1 MLVRSR
7 PCSCGSGRPA
17 RRCCGRFRR
26 VSERE
31 AAAAHVQ
38 RQSRTGWET
47 VSPFSTSAL
56 AALQAEAA
64 SLPTRSDVFRAA
76 LSVARDPV
84 AGDLRRLARA
94 LQRVGN
100 PEHPAVQAAL
110 RRADTPIARA
120 AIAKAMT
127 SLRESGE
134 VDEYLA
140 GAGLFELGGYRSALT
155 DAALLQAATR
165 RAPEPRRAPAS
176 APRPVMRPAARV
188 AK

>member
-1 MLVRSR
+1 
-7 PCSCGSGRPA
+7 
-17 RRCCGRFRR
+17 

-38 RQSRTGWET
+38 RQSRVGWET

-64 SLPTRSDVFRAA
+64 CLPRRSDVFRDA
-76 LSVARDPV
+76 LAVARDPV

-94 LQRVGN
+94 LQRTGD

-120 AIAKAMT
+120 AIAKAVT
-127 SLRESGE
+127 TLRESGE
-134 VDEYLA
+134 VDEYVA
-140 GAGLFELGGYRSALT
+140 GAGLFELAGYRSALA
-155 DAALLQAATR
+155 DAALLQAAS
-165 RAPEPRRAPAS
+165 RATPEPRPMPAA
-176 APRPVMRPAARV
+176 APRAVVRPTARL